1 MFSQTSG
8 GPDGYGYTW
17 VDSNNPNGPV
27 YNWIDIESTNNLV
40 SGLGDDNIIGSFP
53 IACFNYYLYTFS
65 ALSIVSN
72 GYISLSIPHTISSPF
87 PIIPSASCSTYFIAL
102 FSYLHLSSPSLP
114 ILFISFFSLILK
126 ESSSSLSNQGLMDSN
141 CL

>member
-1 MFSQTSG
+1 MKKLLLILLGLPLFMFSQTSG

-53 IACFNYYLYTFS
+53 IEDFYYYWYPV
-65 ALSIVSN
+65 A
-72 GYISLSIPHTISSPF
+72 SLSI
-87 PIIPSASCSTYFIAL
+87 
-102 FSYLHLSSPSLP
+102 
-114 ILFISFFSLILK
+114 
-126 ESSSSLSNQGLMDSN
+126 G
-141 CL
+141 